1 MTSILESVEWGER
14 ALSLLTRCLELEN
27 GNPAV
32 MIIRHSEV
40 DYQTMEDLPVATL
53 TETGKAAA
61 LEFGTKLPSDR
72 SYRIYHSTFDRA
84 KKTAENIVKG
94 LDNIGVEVELYGEH
108 PEFNMSGNRDRIVEF
123 IWDSTQRNRRW
134 VHDWFSGR
142 LSPSI
147 FPPSLETAKAAAAV
161 MIHNLQDAGPETF
174 DVYACHAEMV
184 LLFMFHWLGEIPE
197 RRWARYL
204 NGFVLQLSDDS
215 IVWFD
220 GDRRKEVLY
229 PHWWNF

>member
-1 MTSILESVEWGER
+1 M
-14 ALSLLTRCLELEN
+14 
-27 GNPAV
+27 
-32 MIIRHSEV
+32 
-40 DYQTMEDLPVATL
+40 
-53 TETGKAAA
+53 
-61 LEFGTKLPSDR
+61 
-72 SYRIYHSTFDRA
+72 FDRA

-94 LDNIGVEVELYGEH
+94 LDNMGVEVGLCGEYS
-108 PEFNMSGNRDRIVEF
+108 EYNMSGDLDRIVEY
-123 IWDSTQRNRRW
+123 IWDLRQRERWW

-161 MIHNLQDAGPETF
+161 MIRNLQDAGPETF
-174 DVYACHAEMV
+174 DVYVCHAEMV

-204 NGFVLQLSDDS
+204 NGLVLQLSDDS

-220 GDRRKEVLY
+220 GDRRKGSYILTGGTFNSQSLY
-229 PHWWNF
+229 HPPFFFLKPLRS